1 MDFNSTKMDRRMFLG
16 AVALSGGAAASGLPA
31 SASAKALFAAPA
43 GMAQP
48 AVFMDIPFADTTG
61 LHKVYKP
68 AGMNLVSLASHYE
81 PHFHVA

>member
-31 SASAKALFAAPA
+31 SASAKALFAGQAA
-43 GMAQP
+43 AARP
-48 AVFMDIPFADTTG
+48 AVFLDIPFADTTG
-61 LHKVYKP
+61 RHPTYKP